1 MEIDIYQ
8 MLSIVCIT
16 LLIALLR
23 DHTTQK
29 KRIDLLTEEVE
40 ALKEKVKQALSKF
53 EIIQVLPQHPLW
65 VIRELVSFLV
75 LV

>member
-16 LLIALLR
+16 VLIALLR

-40 ALKEKVKQALSKF
+40 ALNEKVK
-53 EIIQVLPQHPLW
+53 
-65 VIRELVSFLV
+65 
-75 LV
+75 